1 MADGEDEVSSSTD
14 HVSCGIAVLR
24 DSDNQDDLG
33 VSASKYKAVSP
44 DEGLG
49 DLTISSVSPSLA
61 NPTLQGLL
69 SSPVS
74 LPGSQLLTGADGI
87 QIIAVSASNDLL
99 GQADSSGRVWHV
111 VPPEMATIIAVAGE
125 NAHDLEQK
133 HEMAVAGVEME
144 DAMGGG
150 SNEVS
155 SGMSQD
161 SILMPPPPPQPLPAD
176 CPAWAHRIK
185 CCEKIGDSY
194 RGYVDSEGDLDLLLT
209 YHKQQTLSFWG
220 TRQSPSPAKPST
232 RLMWKSQ
239 YVPFDGIP
247 FVNSGSRAIV
257 MECQFGPRR
266 KGNTLKKQML
276 DQFGANKQC
285 EQFVPGDY
293 RQTCPARIYIKKV
306 KKFPQYAVDLSIDK
320 KTLKLAMDK
329 AFHELKQ
336 RGFDDIGQERYYI
349 QLPTDKAHEFHS
361 ESNNSTSQTPSPAV
375 NVPMGSNMSF
385 DNLHMDTDSA
395 AQRLDPRV
403 AQKIREVVSGGETR
417 VYFVRK
423 ILRAYVIRHLYN
435 GREIPER
442 HDLTLFPTVND
453 LKNHIHQALK
463 DIECGSLALTAPTVN
478 VEIITSNDGAQS
490 AEMGQMD
497 QSLWQQSS
505 QEAGDGA
512 EPVPETV
519 TVTLTQNPG
528 EDGHVISRIETHL
541 SDGSMRVSTSL
552 TPETAQLLSR
562 LHPNMFPAN
571 LLMQQQVDQAVT
583 SISDP
588 SVPPSN
594 NIKVEGSV
602 PLCGVEHIDSNVVGA
617 DGDSIMA
624 GAVTSSDPQD
634 IGGIHIVQGD
644 LGVTTSHG
652 GVCAVVA
659 ASDLDQMSAHLEG
672 PGTGMSLGDEEE
684 SSLGQSSQHPQFV
697 TVAMNE
703 SGEIIPVLDVDGSGI
718 AGLHQG
724 TSLD

>member
-14 HVSCGIAVLR
+14 PVSCGIVLR
-24 DSDNQDDLG
+24 HPDDLG

-49 DLTISSVSPSLA
+49 DLSISSVSPSLA

-74 LPGSQLLTGADGI
+74 LPGSQLIGGTEGI

-99 GQADSSGRVWHV
+99 GQADSSGRVWHM
-111 VPPEMATIIAVAGE
+111 VPPEMATIIAVAGDGTHE
-125 NAHDLEQK
+125 LEHK

-144 DAMGGG
+144 DAIGGG

-155 SGMSQD
+155 SGMSHD
-161 SILMPPPPPQPLPAD
+161 SIMMPPPPQPLPAD

-194 RGYVDSEGDLDLLLT
+194 RGYVDSEVDLDLLLT
-209 YHKQQTLSFWG
+209 YHKQQTQSFWG

-257 MECQFGPRR
+257 MECQYGPRR
-266 KGNTLKKQML
+266 KGNTLKKQMI
-276 DQFGANKQC
+276 DQYGPNKQC

-336 RGFDDIGQERYYI
+336 RGFDDIGHERYYI
-349 QLPTDKAHEFHS
+349 QLPTDKAHEFH
-361 ESNNSTSQTPSPAV
+361 NDANCSTTQVQSPAATV
-375 NVPMGSNMSF
+375 SMTTSMAF
-385 DNLHMDTDSA
+385 DGLEMDSA
-395 AQRLDPRV
+395 IQRLDPRV
-403 AQKIREVVSGGETR
+403 AQKIREIVSGGETR
-417 VYFVRK
+417 VYSVRK
-423 ILRAYVIRHLYN
+423 ILRSFVVRQLYN
-435 GREIPER
+435 GGEIPER

-497 QSLWQQSS
+497 QSLWQQTS
-505 QEAGDGA
+505 QETGDGS

-541 SDGSMRVSTSL
+541 SDGSMRVSTTL

-602 PLCGVEHIDSNVVGA
+602 PLCGVEHIDSSVVGA
-617 DGDSIMA
+617 VGDSIMN
-624 GAVTSSDPQD
+624 GGVTSSDPQD
-634 IGGIHIVQGD
+634 IGGIHIVQRG

-659 ASDLDQMSAHLEG
+659 SSDLDQMSAQLEG
-672 PGTGMSLGDEEE
+672 PGSGMSLEDEDE
-684 SSLGQSSQHPQFV
+684 SSLGQATQHHQFV
-697 TVAMNE
+697 TVTMNE
-703 SGEIIPVLDVDGSGI
+703 SGEIIPVLDVDGSSI
-718 AGLHQG
+718 TSLHQA